1 MESIAAISA
10 GMLLGLS
17 IAAPP
22 GPVNAL
28 IAVQAI
34 SSTKLNGFLVGL
46 GALTADAIFLI
57 ASYYLGSLLF
67 LGGQLKGLFFIISA
81 CLMAFLSY
89 FTLKSTSKGDLLKSA
104 SRKKTRMP
112 YFSGL
117 AIGITNPFQISWWM
131 SVGISLISSIGIMII
146 AGFFAGILIWITSF
160 PLAMNLAGKRFSSL
174 YRAVVISSGL
184 LLAAFSAWFFYN
196 AILIF
201 TLGVAI

>member
-1 MESIAAISA
+1 MESLGAISA
-10 GMLLGLS
+10 GILLGLS

-34 SSTKLNGFLVGL
+34 SYTKLNGFLVGL

-67 LGGQLKGLFFIISA
+67 LGGQLKGLFFVISA

-89 FTLKSTSKGDLLKSA
+89 LTLKSAWKGDLLKSS
-104 SRKKTRMP
+104 SRKKIRIP
-112 YFSGL
+112 YISGL

-131 SVGISLISSIGIMII
+131 SAGISLISSIGIMII
-146 AGFFAGILIWITSF
+146 VGFFAGILIWITSF
-160 PLAMNLAGKRFSSL
+160 PLVMNLAGRRFSSL

-184 LLAAFSAWFFYN
+184 LLAAFSAWFLYN
-196 AILIF
+196 ATLIF
-201 TLGVAI
+201 LVGAAV